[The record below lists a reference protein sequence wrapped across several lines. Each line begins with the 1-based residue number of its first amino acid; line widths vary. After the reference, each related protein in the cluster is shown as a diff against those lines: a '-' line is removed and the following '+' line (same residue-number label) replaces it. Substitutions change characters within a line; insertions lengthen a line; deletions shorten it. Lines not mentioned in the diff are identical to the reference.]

1 LVGGW
6 SGRVRLGGGRLG
18 RVRLGQVPRSGKTNR
33 MRGHGVFAGKG
44 VSGGR
49 GGAAEIAGMP
59 ELGQIYSPPPRASM
73 RSRACHRMLGWRHL
87 ATARDCGRQSLC
99 VRVSV
104 LGADCAA
111 GLVRSGPVAVSVHY
125 GPGQLR
131 SGFIVVPTSYGLGPS
146 WSGPVALQAGWVDSL
161 PVLSRQSWVC
171 PEDLSAMSYEN
182 QPVAAALPAVAAGAS
197 PSGGETVPARA
208 PSGASAC
215 APAASW
221 GSRSSRA
228 AAICPS
234 WW

>member
-1 LVGGW
+1 MAGLVDEVGRAGGDAVGFGAAGVRGVRLGESWLGRVRLSAVRPSKIRLSGDRSGCGRSWGGWLVGGW

-111 GLVRSGPVAVSVHY
+111 GLVRSGPVAVSVHC
-125 GPGQLR
+125 GLGSSWSRPVTVWVHR
-131 SGFIVVPTSYGLGPS
+131 GLGPLRFK
-146 WSGPVALQAGWVDSL
+146 PVGSTVFLF
-161 PVLSRQSWVC
+161 SRVN
-171 PEDLSAMSYEN
+171 L
-182 QPVAAALPAVAAGAS
+182 GF
-197 PSGGETVPARA
+197 VPR
-208 PSGASAC
+208 
-215 APAASW
+215 
-221 GSRSSRA
+221 
-228 AAICPS
+228 I
-234 WW
+234 